1 VIYHFRV
8 LDSTNTY
15 ALKLLSQIRPKA
27 GTLISADY
35 QTTGRGQ
42 MGRDWHSAPGLN
54 LCLSCI
60 LYPETNAQNQFAISM
75 AVALA
80 VRDTV
85 ADFINQERVK
95 IKWPNDIYV
104 GDKKIAGILIQTSI
118 HGNVIIYCV
127 AGIGLNVNETD
138 FPAELPNPT
147 SLKLETT
154 ETLDRDLPDGSQ
166 ELSIPEGRLSL
177 AGRQEGIVN
186 SWDINA
192 VQERLTENLSKRLNL
207 LGSPGT
213 RLHDDY
219 HSALYRRDIQSH
231 FRIFQNKS
239 IQSGTIEKVDELGRL
254 IIRWK
259 NGEIRSY
266 QHHEIE
272 YV

>member
-1 VIYHFRV
+1 MSTLTDRSTGRTGLEAIGTVIYHFRV

-166 ELSIPEGRLSL
+166 ELSIL
-177 AGRQEGIVN
+177 GI
-186 SWDINA
+186 SM
-192 VQERLTENLSKRLNL
+192 QFRRGL
-207 LGSPGT
+207 LKISASASICLEVPGHGFMT
-213 RLHDDY
+213 TIT
-219 HSALYRRDIQSH
+219 AH
-231 FRIFQNKS
+231 F
-239 IQSGTIEKVDELGRL
+239 T
-254 IIRWK
+254 
-259 NGEIRSY
+259 GEISSHTLEFFKISLFNLVQLRKWMNWDD
-266 QHHEIE
+266 
-272 YV
+272 